1 VILAI
6 VAATLLLQS
15 ATPATPAAVDAAPA
29 DHFTKAITLV
39 GPVDRVP
46 FLRCEGSIETER
58 GTSAL
63 EVLWSA
69 RAPRR
74 LIVRERLPDGSIA
87 ESGCDGTRGWM
98 RVPGRAAPLE
108 VEPAAV
114 LAGNAGIVPPL
125 MLLALADR
133 FPQRKPGTDET
144 IGGVACRRL
153 EMEDRD
159 GVPGVAWFDAAT
171 GRLRAFRVQA
181 RRSQPATITT
191 ITAWTTVGPLLV
203 PSGFESIR
211 DGATTRVRFTRFDAE
226 PLDPAAFAPPTAGGK

>member
-1 VILAI
+1 MILAI

-58 GTSAL
+58 GTSTL

-203 PSGFESIR
+203 PSAFESIR
-211 DGATTRVRFTRFDAE
+211 DGATTRVRFTRFDTE
-226 PLDPAAFAPPTAGGK
+226 PRDPAAFAPPTAGGK